1 MISRYSLRIAISCT
15 ASIVSEG
22 LLGTG
27 RVVNLGVPGCQIE
40 TSLHLKV
47 AQALQLKLMFPSG
60 RPLSI
65 TLGFVRWING
75 SIAGI
80 EFVRMSKEDQ
90 SRLRGIVGYVER
102 RRNGSGSWSEKVMC
116 TGISGA

>member
-1 MISRYSLRIAISCT
+1 MITRYSDRISVSCT

-27 RVVNLGVPGCQIE
+27 QVMNLGVPGCQIE
-40 TSLHLKV
+40 TNLHLKV
-47 AQALQLKLMFPSG
+47 GQALQLKLMFPSG

-65 TLGFVRWING
+65 TLGFVRWTNG
-75 SIAGI
+75 SIVGI
-80 EFVRMSKEDQ
+80 EFVRMSEEDQ
-90 SRLRGIVGYVER
+90 SRLRGIVGYVESR
-102 RRNGSGSWSEKVMC
+102 RYGSSSWSEKVMC